1 MTDKHIAKCRCGKG
15 TASFYI
21 DRDGRH
27 AEITCPDCARKY
39 HVTANGLLPR
49 HIPLK
54 YPKNKLVSRI
64 DTEEWFQRRKTP
76 LYYDEDR
83 RLFMT
88 PDEIDTMFI
97 RTEHGYSSRPSN
109 DDTWQI
115 YHRISLMSELAY
127 LYPKR
132 KLLMLHDA
140 IVDSVNTKEVQ
151 DFLSEYDDS
160 KEELVDLLR
169 RTILDY
175 EKHEACQTKW
185 QQKRAERAKELEEL
199 YAQLKEFRAGI
210 RKLWETETIPWTA
223 LEPL

>member
-21 DRDGRH
+21 DMDGRH

-54 YPKNKLVSRI
+54 YPNNRLVSRI
-64 DTEEWFQRRKTP
+64 KLEERLQMRTTP
-76 LYYDEDR
+76 LYYDEDML
-83 RLFMT
+83 LFMT

-97 RTEHGYSSRPSN
+97 RTERGYSSRPDN

-115 YHRISLMSELAY
+115 YHRISLMAEFAA
-127 LYPKR
+127 LYSKR
-132 KLLMLHDA
+132 KLLILHDA
-140 IVDSVNTKEVQ
+140 IVDAVDTKEVK
-151 DFLSEYDDS
+151 DFLFRYRYPKD
-160 KEELVDLLR
+160 ELVDLLR

-185 QQKRAERAKELEEL
+185 RQECAKSAKELKEL
-199 YAQLKEFRAGI
+199 
-210 RKLWETETIPWTA
+210 
-223 LEPL
+223 

>member
-1 MTDKHIAKCRCGKG
+1 
-15 TASFYI
+15 
-21 DRDGRH
+21 
-27 AEITCPDCARKY
+27 
-39 HVTANGLLPR
+39 
-49 HIPLK
+49 
-54 YPKNKLVSRI
+54 
-64 DTEEWFQRRKTP
+64 
-76 LYYDEDR
+76 
-83 RLFMT
+83 
-88 PDEIDTMFI
+88 
-97 RTEHGYSSRPSN
+97 
-109 DDTWQI
+109 
-115 YHRISLMSELAY
+115 MSELAY

>member
-21 DRDGRH
+21 DMDGRH

-54 YPKNKLVSRI
+54 YPNNKLVSRI
-64 DTEEWFQRRKTP
+64 DREEWFQRLKAP
-76 LYYDEDR
+76 LYRSEDER
-83 RLFMT
+83 SFMT
-88 PDEIDTMFI
+88 PDEIDTVFI
-97 RTEHGYSSRPSN
+97 RTEHGYSYRPHN
-109 DDTWQI
+109 DDTW
-115 YHRISLMSELAY
+115 RIGCRIDLMAELAY

-132 KLLMLHDA
+132 KLLILHDA
-140 IVDSVNTKEVQ
+140 IVDAVDTKEVK
-151 DFLSEYDDS
+151 DFLFRYKYPKD
-160 KEELVDLLR
+160 ELVDLLR

-175 EKHEACQTKW
+175 EKHEACQVKW
-185 QQKRAERAKELEEL
+185 RQERAERAKKLEEL